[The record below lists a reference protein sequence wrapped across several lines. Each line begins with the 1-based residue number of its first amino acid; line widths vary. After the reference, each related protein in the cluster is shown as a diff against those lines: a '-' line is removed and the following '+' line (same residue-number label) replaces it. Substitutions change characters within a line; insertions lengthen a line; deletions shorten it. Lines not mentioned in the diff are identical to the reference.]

1 MRISDWSSGVCSSD
15 LARRAF
21 GAADFL
27 EFPFHRHLVDAV
39 VRQREE
45 QRDAVREIMERM
57 FERFALARAC
67 DCGRIF
73 DAPVRGHRLAGP
85 CRACLAGR
93 IVTAG
98 EDEVEAGGAGLREFV
113 PEIGREWCGE

>member
-1 MRISDWSSGVCSSD
+1 
-15 LARRAF
+15 
-21 GAADFL
+21 
-27 EFPFHRHLVDAV
+27 
-39 VRQREE
+39 
-45 QRDAVREIMERM
+45 MERM

-93 IVTAG
+93 IVTDG

-113 PEIGREWCGE
+113 PALRTQILRPEAEFVEQGERLRMDVGLGAAAGPDSRKRPEERRV

>member
-1 MRISDWSSGVCSSD
+1 
-15 LARRAF
+15 
-21 GAADFL
+21 
-27 EFPFHRHLVDAV
+27 
-39 VRQREE
+39 
-45 QRDAVREIMERM
+45 M

-67 DCGRIF
+67 YCGRIF

-93 IVTAG
+93 IVTDG

-113 PEIGREWCGE
+113 PALRTQILRLEAEFVEQGERLRMDVALGEAAGAESAKASDRKSVV

>member
-1 MRISDWSSGVCSSD
+1 
-15 LARRAF
+15 
-21 GAADFL
+21 
-27 EFPFHRHLVDAV
+27 
-39 VRQREE
+39 
-45 QRDAVREIMERM
+45 M

-93 IVTAG
+93 IVTDG

-113 PEIGREWCGE
+113 PALRTQILRLDAETVEPGERQRMAVGLGDASGASSAKAAFHAPG